1 MTETSLSEPY
11 DVVIVGAGPAGSS
24 AARAAAR
31 KGVRVLL
38 IDRRERIGVPVQCA
52 ELVSRWISRYAT
64 LSSDSLVQTT
74 ETMKTHLSDGKSPDR
89 TYEMKSPGYVLDRSL
104 FDKELAASAVSAGA
118 EISVGTKA
126 IGLSSRGVWVEK
138 DSKKMDVP
146 STVIIG
152 ADGVHSTISR
162 WAGLPSMKTV
172 VALQY
177 EVANPRPQNQAEVFI
192 HPDFEGGYA
201 WFFPKGKTANAGLG
215 VVPAKTALLSVLLG
229 EFLDRLAELK
239 GFPAIDILGKTGG
252 SVPCEGPRQTV
263 LKNILLAGD
272 AAGHAHPITGAGILN
287 AVVGGEMAGRTAA
300 EAVLRGDLKHL
311 QNYEIEWRET
321 FGESLSY
328 GAQKRKL
335 LEENWNNSEMDFEHL
350 IRKTWVG
357 FKEYSEDRKRCS
369 PFDKLRANGES
380 KGSG

>member
-11 DVVIVGAGPAGSS
+11 DVVIVGAGPAGSV
-24 AARAAAR
+24 AAGAAVR

-52 ELVSRWISRYAT
+52 ELVSRWISRYAA

-89 TYEMKSPGYVLDRSL
+89 TYEVKSPGYMLDRSL

-152 ADGVHSTISR
+152 ADGVHSMISR
-162 WAGLPSMKTV
+162 WAGLPFMKTV

-177 EVANPRPQNQAEVFI
+177 EVANPRPQDQAEVFF

-215 VVPAKTALLSVLLG
+215 VVPAKTALLSLLLG

-239 GFPAIDILGKTGG
+239 GFPTIDIRGKTGG

-263 LKNILLAGD
+263 FKNILLAGD

-287 AVVGGEMAGRTAA
+287 AVIGGEMAGRTAA

-328 GAQKRKL
+328 GAQKRKF
-335 LEENWNNSEMDFEHL
+335 LEENWNNSEMGFEAL

-357 FKEYSEDRKRCS
+357 FKEYYKDRRRIPLNS
-369 PFDKLRANGES
+369 PSFLK
-380 KGSG
+380 KG